1 MDNLLRKLNI
11 DETFTKEIRGIK
23 FDKVKQNVYPK
34 SGYNAMADL
43 LHLPTTKYRYKYLLV
58 IVDLWSNNFDIEPI
72 RNKTP
77 ADVLKAMKKI
87 MTREYIPD
95 IKGSLRTD
103 SGTEFKGILH
113 KWLYNENI
121 LHRVAEPN
129 RHQQLANAEN
139 LNKLLGRLLNGY
151 MNAKEQATGRIYK
164 QWTDVIDVIRTDLN
178 ELREREDGDPQTD
191 IMTPPTD
198 AKPKFKVNDIVY
210 FKSERPRNAFGEIQP
225 TNNFRAG
232 DYRFDITNPRKI
244 KQIIYYPKNVR
255 YILENKNNVSYTAP
269 ELILKK

>member
-1 MDNLLRKLNI
+1 MDNLIKKLGIN
-11 DETFTKEIRGIK
+11 EQFTKEIRGIK
-23 FDKVKQNVYPK
+23 FDKVKQNTYPK
-34 SGYNAMADL
+34 SGYNMMCDL
-43 LHLPTTKYRYKYLLV
+43 LHLPSTKYRYRYLVV

-72 RNKTP
+72 RTKTP
-77 ADVLKAMKKI
+77 EDVLKAMKKL
-87 MTREYIPD
+87 MSREYIPN

-103 SGTEFKGILH
+103 SGTEFKGIFH
-113 KWLYNENI
+113 KWLYDENI

-129 RHQQLANAEN
+129 RHQQVANAEN

-151 MNAKEQATGRIYK
+151 MNAKEEATGKVYK
-164 QWTDVIDVIRTDLN
+164 QWTDVINIIRTDLN
-178 ELREREDGDPQTD
+178 ELRERQDGDPQKD

-198 AKPKFKVNDIVY
+198 NKPKFKVNDIVY

-232 DYRFDITNPRKI
+232 DYRFDITNPRKKKRI
-244 KQIIYYPKNVR
+244 VYYPKNVR